1 MNNVRP
7 LLSELD
13 RRLLD
18 EFQRDFPLEPRPFA
32 RIAEELGTTE
42 SKVLDRLGYLKRYGA
57 LSRVGAVLRPNQ
69 VGASTLAA
77 LAVPPEELESVAALV
92 SAYPQVNHN
101 YEREHLYNLWFVL
114 TASDRA
120 GIDRVLEAIAET
132 AAHLGLRSA
141 KLLRETRKWPGI
153 ERELM
158 LEFVEQAAVE
168 FTQQRPDVVHA
179 SLSALLTTRSAP
191 HVRS

>member
-18 EFQRDFPLEPRPFA
+18 EFQRDFPLEPRPFV

-42 SKVLDRLGYLKRYGA
+42 SKVLERLGYLKRYGA

-77 LAVPPEELESVAALV
+77 LAVPPAELESVAALV

-120 GIDRVLEAIAET
+120 GIDRVLEAIAERT
-132 AAHLGLRSA
+132 GLQPLDLPMLDDFHIDLG
-141 KLLRETRKWPGI
+141 
-153 ERELM
+153 
-158 LEFVEQAAVE
+158 F
-168 FTQQRPDVVHA
+168 
-179 SLSALLTTRSAP
+179 ALQWA
-191 HVRS
+191 